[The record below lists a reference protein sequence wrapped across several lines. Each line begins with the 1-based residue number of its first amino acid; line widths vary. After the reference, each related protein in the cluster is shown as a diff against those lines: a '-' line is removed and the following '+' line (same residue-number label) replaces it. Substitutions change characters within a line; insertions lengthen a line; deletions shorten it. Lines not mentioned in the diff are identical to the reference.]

1 MRKIISK
8 IAGTFLG
15 LSLALGVGVVASKSG
30 VSAVNAADTLFYT
43 LTPANGSNNSY
54 AGNCDIAVNGV
65 TWNLT
70 GNSQMQPW
78 RIGGKSLTGVDR
90 ALYSKTALSDDVTK
104 IEVTHG
110 AASSVTVNSWTVI
123 VSTEADGLG
132 TVVSSLTP
140 TFAINTTTT
149 ISRPSGKSWANC
161 FYKFVYNVTI
171 GGSNKFIEFSEAK
184 FYKES
189 GGSGPTYYTVDFDM
203 QGHGTAPENQS
214 IADGG
219 KVTEPAAP
227 TADGYTFGG
236 WYKDADCGTAWNFT
250 SDTISGPT
258 TIYAKW
264 TEESADGDTLSFDV
278 TSNPGGW
285 PTANETTLTDYTYTL
300 DDVDYTFKLKNVKQN
315 SGYLMLTQPAV
326 LGLPSISGKKLTK
339 VVISNSG
346 GCSTS
351 VKVGISSSSTSES
364 YISGGAIQTFATQ
377 GSSYTYNLDD
387 TEEDTVYFVYV
398 TNKNAQFTNI
408 ALTYEDVESSGT
420 KIQLY
425 ATDIEMNYGDSPVPI
440 VVKNADNLSEVIT
453 GCSFETS
460 DSSIASIENGKVVAN
475 GKGVATITVT
485 HADDISN
492 PTNTIIYKSTTFS
505 VTVIKPDTIADL
517 YTYAKNTVVEF
528 DGYYAGE
535 YADGIVLMDGTKGM
549 LVYKGA
555 SESNWVV
562 DETIVHVKGTTTE
575 YGGLVEIASG
585 ATISTLSGPD
595 YTAAAAKL
603 ALPSNHHL
611 VAADASSTDK
621 TLGNRRT
628 YVSGVLKSI
637 ENASTANCY
646 DVVVTVDSVDLSLYL
661 KAADN
666 VEITLSDSSTS
677 TISNYLS
684 NNVNKN
690 VTIRGFTSFYN
701 SSFQVRVYG
710 ILEASETYL
719 VEDFSQDVLDE
730 TDKVCSVYSDDNK
743 SRLTKT
749 WGDLE
754 EKWNILSETEKGKW
768 QDTSA
773 YSPNYDNDSESVVE
787 NALGRYNLLCK
798 KYFSTNNFTNRSDVN
813 GAPVEPHGVNLV
825 QPITAGNSS
834 TVIIVVV
841 ALTSIT
847 SIGVLLV
854 IKRKRSLVK

>member
-8 IAGTFLG
+8 IAGLMLG
-15 LSLALGVGVVASKSG
+15 LSLAAGVGVAVESKK
-30 VSAVNAADTLFYT
+30 VEKANAAEEVYYT
-43 LTPANGSNNSY
+43 LDGTTAGSGSAYDGNGSATQNGISWIANG
-54 AGNCDIAVNGV
+54 
-65 TWNLT
+65 NLT
-70 GNSQMQPW
+70 MSPW

-90 ALYSKTALSDDVTK
+90 LVYSTTAMGSAITK
-104 IEVTHG
+104 VDLTVG
-110 AASSVTVNSWTVI
+110 TASSVTVNSLKLI
-123 VSTEADGLG
+123 VASDANFSNAIDEVTG
-132 TVVSSLTP
+132 
-140 TFAINTTTT
+140 TFAASST
-149 ISRPSGKSWANC
+149 ISFAPTSGTEWATGAY
-161 FYKFVYNVTI
+161 YKFVFNLTI
-171 GGSNKFIEFSEAK
+171 SSTSNKFVQFTKAEFYHEVSAITTK
-184 FYKES
+184 YDV
-189 GGSGPTYYTVDFDM
+189 TFDY
-203 QGHGTAPENQS
+203 QGHGTNSTVKVEEN
-214 IADGG
+214 GT
-219 KVTEPAAP
+219 VTKPTDP
-227 TADGYTFGG
+227 TASGYIFGG
-236 WYKDADCGTAWNFT
+236 WFKEAACTTAWDFTNDTIT
-250 SDTISGPT
+250 SDT

-264 TEESADGDTLSFDV
+264 TEEETDDNALSFDL

-339 VVISNSG
+339 VVISNSAN
-346 GCSTS
+346 CSTS
-351 VKVGISSSSTSES
+351 VKVGISSSSTSGS

-377 GSSYTYNLDD
+377 SSSYTFNLDD

-408 ALTYEDVESSGT
+408 VLTYEDAESSGT

-425 ATDIEMNYGDSPVPI
+425 AADIEMNYGDSAIAI
-440 VVKNADNLSEVIT
+440 VVKNADNLSEVIS
-453 GCSFETS
+453 GCTFESS
-460 DSSIASIENGKVVAN
+460 DSNVASIENGTVVAA

-485 HADDISN
+485 HADDTSD
-492 PTNTIIYKSTTFS
+492 PTNTIVYKSTTFT
-505 VTVIKPDTIADL
+505 VTVIKPDAIADL
-517 YTYAKNTVVEF
+517 YTYAKNTAVEF

-535 YADGIVLMDGTKGM
+535 YADGIVLMDGNKGI
-549 LVYKGA
+549 LVYKGT
-555 SESNWVV
+555 SESDWVV
-562 DETIVHVKGTTTE
+562 DETIVHVVGTTTE

-585 ATISTLSGPD
+585 ATISTLSGSD
-595 YTAAAAKL
+595 YTDAAAKL

-637 ENASTANCY
+637 EAASTANCY
-646 DVVVTVDSVDLSLYL
+646 DVVVTVDGTDLALYL

-690 VTIRGFTSFYN
+690 VTIRGFTSFYS

-719 VEDFSQDVLDE
+719 VEDFAQDVLDE

-754 EKWNILSETEKGKW
+754 EKWNTLSETEKGKW

-773 YSPNYDNDSESVVE
+773 YTPNYDNDSESVVE

-813 GAPVEPHGVNLV
+813 GAPVQPQGAQIV
-825 QPITAGNSS
+825 QSITASNSS
-834 TVIIVVV
+834 TIVIVVV
-841 ALTSIT
+841 ALTSIS

>member
-8 IAGTFLG
+8 IAGTLLG
-15 LSLALGVGVVASKSG
+15 LSLALGVGIALRNRSAEEQVHATTTSMTSFDSVSGYVGGDSNVSYLAEKGGASTAP
-30 VSAVNAADTLFYT
+30 AVNSNQIRIYQNGGLLTITANNSVT
-43 LTPANGSNNSY
+43 LTSITIGSAMATSVQVNIDSAGFGSDNAISANSTYSTGTISASTNVVFKCTGTDKNSRLYLNSLSVSYDAGS
-54 AGNCDIAVNGV
+54 GTV
-65 TWNLT
+65 TT
-70 GNSQMQPW
+70 Q
-78 RIGGKSLTGVDR
+78 
-90 ALYSKTALSDDVTK
+90 YDVT
-104 IEVTHG
+104 
-110 AASSVTVNSWTVI
+110 
-123 VSTEADGLG
+123 
-132 TVVSSLTP
+132 
-140 TFAINTTTT
+140 
-149 ISRPSGKSWANC
+149 
-161 FYKFVYNVTI
+161 
-171 GGSNKFIEFSEAK
+171 
-184 FYKES
+184 
-189 GGSGPTYYTVDFDM
+189 FDY
-203 QGHGTAPENQS
+203 QGHGTNS
-214 IADGG
+214 TS
-219 KVTEPAAP
+219 KVNEGLTVSKPNDP
-227 TADGYTFGG
+227 TAEGYTFGG
-236 WYKDADCGTAWNFT
+236 WFKEPACTTAWDFANDTIT
-250 SDTISGPT
+250 SDT

-264 TEESADGDTLSFDV
+264 TEEEMDGNTLSFDL

-300 DDVDYTFKLKNVKQN
+300 NGVDYTFKLKNVKQN
-315 SGYLMLTQPAV
+315 SGYLMLTQPAAF
-326 LGLPSISGKKLTK
+326 GLPSISGKKLTK

-351 VKVGISSSSTSES
+351 VKVGISSSGTSES
-364 YISGGAIQTFATQ
+364 YISGGAIQTFATT
-377 GSSYTYNLDD
+377 GSSYTYNLVD

-408 ALTYEDVESSGT
+408 ALTYEDAESSGT

-425 ATDIEMNYGDSPVPI
+425 AADIEMNYGDSPVAI
-440 VVKNADNLSEVIT
+440 VVKNADNLSEVISDCT
-453 GCSFETS
+453 FESS
-460 DSSIASIENGKVVAN
+460 DSTIASIENGTVVAA

-485 HADDISN
+485 HADDTSD
-492 PTNTIIYKSTTFS
+492 PTSTIVYKSTTFT

-517 YTYAKNTVVEF
+517 YTYAKNTAVEF

-535 YADGIVLMDGTKGM
+535 YADGIVLMDGSRGI

-555 SESNWVV
+555 SESDWVV
-562 DETIVHVKGTTTE
+562 DETIVHVTGTTTE

-585 ATISTLSGPD
+585 ATISTLSGSD

-690 VTIRGFTSFYN
+690 VTIRGFTSFYS

-719 VEDFSQDVLDE
+719 VEDFAQEVLDE

-754 EKWNILSETEKGKW
+754 EKWNTLSETEKGKW

-773 YSPNYDNDSESVVE
+773 YTPNYDNDSESVVE

-813 GAPVEPHGVNLV
+813 GAPVQPQGAQIA
-825 QPITAGNSS
+825 QPINASNSS
-834 TVIIVVV
+834 TIVIVVV